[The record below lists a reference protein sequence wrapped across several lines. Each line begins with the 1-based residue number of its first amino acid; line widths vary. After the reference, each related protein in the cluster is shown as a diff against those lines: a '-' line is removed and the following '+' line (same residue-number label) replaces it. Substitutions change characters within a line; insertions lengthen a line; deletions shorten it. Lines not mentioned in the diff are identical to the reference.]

1 MNDFDENYSY
11 ESQCTFAIYDCLVL
25 VITPCINLAKKEIIN
40 NFINLDMS
48 NYISNFKP
56 YKSRLQLNIPLLRKK
71 LYHHM
76 TSILTQFF
84 DEEYTS
90 YRNTNGTLEDLQ
102 ELILKTSDILS
113 NKLLGKNIISNKIKI
128 ENKKINKIN
137 LY

>member
-1 MNDFDENYSY
+1 MDDFDENYSY

-25 VITPCINLAKKEIIN
+25 VMTPCIDLAKKEIIN

-48 NYISNFKP
+48 NYISDFKP

-76 TSILTQFF
+76 KTILTQFF
-84 DEEYTS
+84 DDDY
-90 YRNTNGTLEDLQ
+90 TNGTFEDLQ

-113 NKLLGKNIISNKIKI
+113 NKLLGKNIIC
-128 ENKKINKIN
+128 NKIN
-137 LY
+137 YDKIKNKK